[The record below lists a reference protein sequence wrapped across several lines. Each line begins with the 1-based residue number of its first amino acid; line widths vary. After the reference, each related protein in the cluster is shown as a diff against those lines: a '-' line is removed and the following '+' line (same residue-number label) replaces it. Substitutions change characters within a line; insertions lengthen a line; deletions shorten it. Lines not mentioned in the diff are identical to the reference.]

1 MFVDTSHM
9 PQAAMAGIGVEGP
22 GQNEAGGGYSPICS
36 GCSSPAG
43 ALPVPIDYSP
53 LSPGAHSGDVE
64 HEAGSATCPSSGSPS
79 LETIGNKEEAEA
91 NGVGPALQFFA
102 PEVLDHEAGQ
112 VVQFFVPEALEHR
125 LEVLLEHDGDGL
137 WSDASSGYEWGVG
150 EDSEFDSE
158 GGDCE
163 TDTSILKFEDTA
175 ATDGAACSSS
185 RALHVDEPHEIDQD
199 TVETGADA
207 ISNYQHDTSQVA
219 SDSNAMEEQAGA
231 PDPASSLSHT
241 GAEVT
246 VRDNVSSQASNTTIT
261 AGAAEGV
268 PPPPDNGEPALTDT
282 GGHALTAQQAVAAT
296 VTAAALAVVV
306 AAAAADVEN
315 GEGFIRNGFGIKI
328 WRDSSKYMGDWV
340 NGKMT
345 GIPRYTSN
353 LRSPTLAWVHHKG

>member
-1 MFVDTSHM
+1 
-9 PQAAMAGIGVEGP
+9 
-22 GQNEAGGGYSPICS
+22 
-36 GCSSPAG
+36 
-43 ALPVPIDYSP
+43 VPIDYSP

-64 HEAGSATCPSSGSPS
+64 HEAGTFPSSGSPAS
-79 LETIGNKEEAEA
+79 ETIGNKEDAQA
-91 NGVGPALQFFA
+91 TGVGPALQFFA

-112 VVQFFVPEALEHR
+112 VVQFFVPEALEHG
-125 LEVLLEHDGDGL
+125 LEALLEHDGDGL

-150 EDSEFDSE
+150 EGNEFDSE
-158 GGDCE
+158 GDLE
-163 TDTSILKFEDTA
+163 IDTSMLRLEDTA
-175 ATDGAACSSS
+175 ATDGVERSSS

-199 TVETGADA
+199 TVETGADS
-207 ISNYQHDTSQVA
+207 ISNYPHATSQVA
-219 SDSNAMEEQAGA
+219 SDSNAIEEQAGA

-246 VRDNVSSQASNTTIT
+246 VRDNVPSQASNTTIT

-296 VTAAALAVVV
+296 VTAAALAAV
-306 AAAAADVEN
+306 AAAADAEN

-345 GIPRYTSN
+345 GMPRYTSSS
-353 LRSPTLAWVHHKG
+353 RSHTLPWVYHKG